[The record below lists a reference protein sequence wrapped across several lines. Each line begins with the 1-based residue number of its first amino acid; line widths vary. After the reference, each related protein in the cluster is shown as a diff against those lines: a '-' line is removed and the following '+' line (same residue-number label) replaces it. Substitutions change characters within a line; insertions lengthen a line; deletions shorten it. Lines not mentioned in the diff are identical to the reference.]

1 MAKDARSID
10 AAQSCAHC
18 ALPIGRLGQQR
29 EVDGALRAF
38 CCYGCCLAYQMQHG
52 EREEPQAAALL
63 IRLGVGGFL
72 MMNIMLFSLLSY
84 TGAFVGADA
93 WLKTPVHVL
102 MWLLATPLVALL
114 GAPFCVGAWQALRQR
129 RLTTDA
135 LVSIGVLAAYG
146 YSVVQLLLG
155 SDLVY
160 FDTASMVLVL
170 FTLGRYIEAQGRVQ
184 AARSLAPMLAAE
196 RAEVRV
202 VRSGG
207 IGAGIESQCPVRDV
221 VPGMLVRVFP
231 GERFAVDGV
240 VVEGR
245 SECDEAILTGQ
256 PHARAK
262 APGATIHAGSING
275 SGPLL
280 IRATVAGTQTR
291 WIQISRLVR
300 DALARKC
307 MTGETVDRVVAVFIP
322 GVLLLAVATAWFWSG
337 RAGFDVGLMAGLA
350 VLVVACPCALGLA
363 APLANALAIGAAAQ
377 RGILV
382 RGGGVLEKLACLNGV
397 AFDKTGTLTY
407 GEFRPLSVS
416 VDGTSEAELLRRAHA
431 LASGSDH
438 PVARAI
444 CALTA
449 SRQASAFPPAQRIEV
464 RAGAGVVGDIDSV
477 PCALGS
483 AALMTALGWS
493 LPGSLQTNAAPGSTH
508 VYVGWAGRVH
518 GRIELADTPVPE
530 AKDVIATLRGRG
542 LQTVLLSGDARDAV
556 AQVAA
561 ALAIPHW
568 YSQLLPEDKERLLRQ
583 WIQGHGLVAMVGDGL
598 NDGPVLAAASV
609 GIAVGSASDLAKE
622 SADVILP
629 RGGLACLPWLLQ
641 QARYARRSLRANLIW
656 AFAYNALALSLAASG
671 LLQPVIA
678 AALMAGS
685 SLLIALRSWRASR
698 RDGAVAAPRTPR
710 AIAAAETLVGSHGWE
725 A

>member
-1 MAKDARSID
+1 MAKNARSID

-38 CCYGCCLAYQMQHG
+38 CCYGCCLAYQVQHG

-84 TGAFVGADA
+84 TGAFAGADA

-202 VRSGG
+202 VRSGE

-240 VVEGR
+240 VIEGR

-262 APGATIHAGSING
+262 APGATVHAGSING

-300 DALARKC
+300 DALARKS

-337 RAGFDVGLMAGLA
+337 RAGFDVALMAGLA

-382 RGGGVLEKLACLNGV
+382 RGGGVLEKLARLNGV

-416 VDGTSEAELLRRAHA
+416 VDGTSEDR
-431 LASGSDH
+431 
-438 PVARAI
+438 
-444 CALTA
+444 T
-449 SRQASAFPPAQRIEV
+449 
-464 RAGAGVVGDIDSV
+464 
-477 PCALGS
+477 
-483 AALMTALGWS
+483 
-493 LPGSLQTNAAPGSTH
+493 
-508 VYVGWAGRVH
+508 
-518 GRIELADTPVPE
+518 
-530 AKDVIATLRGRG
+530 
-542 LQTVLLSGDARDAV
+542 
-556 AQVAA
+556 
-561 ALAIPHW
+561 
-568 YSQLLPEDKERLLRQ
+568 
-583 WIQGHGLVAMVGDGL
+583 
-598 NDGPVLAAASV
+598 
-609 GIAVGSASDLAKE
+609 
-622 SADVILP
+622 
-629 RGGLACLPWLLQ
+629 
-641 QARYARRSLRANLIW
+641 
-656 AFAYNALALSLAASG
+656 
-671 LLQPVIA
+671 
-678 AALMAGS
+678 
-685 SLLIALRSWRASR
+685 
-698 RDGAVAAPRTPR
+698 AAPRAR
-710 AIAAAETLVGSHGWE
+710 AGRRLRSSGRARDLRDDHKPPGIGIPARAAHRGPHWRGRARGHR
-725 A
+725 